1 METYDGE
8 EGEESRTLLRVEK
21 VMETWRALE
30 VMRVLTGAVAADAA
44 RAWRE
49 GTAVLIDID
58 GTREI
63 LDREAIER
71 IKEVLRK
78 HPPQEL
84 TEELV
89 AAPKRRG
96 RREDRAA

>member
-63 LDREAIER
+63 LDPKAIEM
-71 IKEVLRK
+71 IKAVLRK
-78 HPPQEL
+78 HPPMEL
-84 TEELV
+84 TEEL
-89 AAPKRRG
+89 APAPKRR